1 MKFANI
7 RMQRTGL
14 NNLGDNIQTIAID
27 NLYSYMGIPLEDIVR
42 IDYYDLD
49 TYQGEYVVLP
59 INYPF
64 YGYKENMK
72 ITMFSDY
79 IIPVFLGV
87 SFIDA
92 EMDIQEREYI
102 KHYEPVGC
110 RDEYTMQALRR
121 QGIAAYLNGCMT
133 ITLPKRTSN
142 GGGKVFF
149 VDVPEK
155 LYPYI
160 PEQLVK
166 ESIKISQ
173 MVFNANADETAKL
186 YLERYAAEARLV
198 VTTRLHC
205 AVPCLAAGIPVVLLK
220 ENYSFRFPWLKK
232 FIPIY
237 TGKKL
242 NEIDWNPQSYNL
254 EDYKIKILENA
265 KKQVMYAFQKY
276 SGIFDISS
284 FLECNDTEVTIEHY
298 SVAEK
303 YILNNW
309 NTEKEINYSFWGV
322 TQTANLIYKFISRK
336 YPNAKLVYVY
346 DKYKQGHFKENQIR
360 NSALIKHDQDTFV
373 FVTSASAYA
382 EAEECFKS
390 INKKNY
396 LQCSGDDVL

>member
-7 RMQRTGL
+7 RMQRAGL
-14 NNLGDNIQTIAID
+14 NNLGDNLQTIAID
-27 NLYSYMGIPLEDIVR
+27 NLYKYMGIPSEDIIK

-49 TYQGEYVVLP
+49 TYQGDYVILP

-92 EMDIQEREYI
+92 EMNKEEQEYMKR
-102 KHYEPVGC
+102 YEPIGC
-110 RDEYTMQALRR
+110 RDEYTMQALRK

-133 ITLPKRTSN
+133 ITLPKRNSN

-149 VDVPEK
+149 VDVHEK

-160 PEQLVK
+160 PEQLIK

-173 MVFNANADETAKL
+173 MVYNTDAEEAARL
-186 YLERYAAEARLV
+186 YLERYAAEARLI

-237 TGKKL
+237 TGERL
-242 NEIDWNPQSYNL
+242 NEINWNPQSYNL

-265 KKQVMYAFQKY
+265 RKQIMHAFQKY
-276 SGIFDISS
+276 SGIYDISA
-284 FLECNDTEVTIEHY
+284 FLECNDSNITIEHY
-298 SVAEK
+298 SKAEK

-309 NTEKEINYSFWGV
+309 NKEMNINYSFWGV
-322 TQTANLIYKFISRK
+322 TQTTNLIYKLVSK
-336 YPNAKLVYVY
+336 NYPNARLAYVY
-346 DKYKQGHFKENQIR
+346 DKYKQGLFKDNQIR
-360 NSALIKHDQDTFV
+360 SSTLIKHDEDTFI

-382 EAEECFKS
+382 EAEECFHS
-390 INKKNY
+390 ISKKNY